1 MNFRRLSIGILFVL
15 GSSAAVHAQAPGD
28 CDGNSPVD
36 LFIPNVLTPNSD
48 SKNDDFKVHSAH
60 LLKLHAE
67 IYNRWGAK
75 VYSYDGVNGSWDGT
89 LYGVVLGSG
98 TYFYDIE
105 YTSTCAPTQTVK
117 AGGYVTLLRAD

>member
-1 MNFRRLSIGILFVL
+1 MNVRRLSIGILLVL
-15 GSSAAVHAQAPGD
+15 GCTASASAQTPAD

-36 LFIPNVLTPNSD
+36 LFVPNVLTPNSD
-48 SKNDDFKVHSAH
+48 SKNDDFGVYSKH
-60 LLKLHAE
+60 LLKLHVE

-105 YTSTCAPTQTVK
+105 YTSTCAPTQAVK
-117 AGGYVTLLRAD
+117 AGGYLTLLRAD